1 MREDFSLIWILIT
14 YTGVGGLGQSPWPLL
29 FRFLIRSEAAWGRHL
44 FWEVKEGHRSFSLL
58 CRNLVVWEI
67 FTPTRVFIGKRYLI
81 AGYLFSHG
89 SLLGTILANRD
100 PPCGREK
107 FLLWKEI
114 FSTSKDSS
122 SHHSFGL
129 WWGISCGIYCM
140 LAFSVSS
147 THTHHGYHRKDGNRL
162 E

>member
-1 MREDFSLIWILIT
+1 MIGICFFLHSLKSC
-14 YTGVGGLGQSPWPLL
+14 GH
-29 FRFLIRSEAAWGRHL
+29 RSFCCSGTS
-44 FWEVKEGHRSFSLL
+44 FWRVKEGHRTISSARERSLTKESKKM
-58 CRNLVVWEI
+58 VVWEI

-129 WWGISCGIYCM
+129 WWPKKYCISTNPWPWKIGEVTSHF
-140 LAFSVSS
+140 LGHQLLF
-147 THTHHGYHRKDGNRL
+147 GRG
-162 E
+162 